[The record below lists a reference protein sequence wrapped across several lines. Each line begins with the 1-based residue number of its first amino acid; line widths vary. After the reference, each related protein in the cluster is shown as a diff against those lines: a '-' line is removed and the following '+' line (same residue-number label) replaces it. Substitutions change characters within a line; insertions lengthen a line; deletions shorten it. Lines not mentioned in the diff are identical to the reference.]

1 MKTSLFI
8 RIRSH
13 NVLIEASTVRTKVT
27 AHPWLVPAPFWRLL
41 ANNTCLG
48 PVPGPVLASAGG
60 AESNCCCRHA
70 VSGHWDNV
78 NTGDRHTSTSP
89 HWQVVWLMHSC
100 SHASSSY
107 TPEQQ
112 HYIRGAFLTF
122 TPRPIISCNNF
133 SV

>member
-8 RIRSH
+8 RIRSQ

-27 AHPWLVPAPFWRLL
+27 LHPWLVPAPFWRLL

-48 PVPGPVLASAGG
+48 PVPWPEVRSPTVAADTPSL
-60 AESNCCCRHA
+60 
-70 VSGHWDNV
+70 V
-78 NTGDRHTSTSP
+78 TGIMSTLVTGTP
-89 HWQVVWLMHSC
+89 APAHIGKLWGSC

-107 TPEQQ
+107 TPKQQ

-122 TPRPIISCNNF
+122 TPCPIISCNNF